1 MRVIPLAILLV
12 PSIAAADSFF
22 EIAGGFTAPMGDDDW
37 DNTVESSPKLKLA
50 AGGMNKSVGGFFSAD
65 WAPENTDTMSTTF
78 PGGSTDISAHRFR
91 FLVGPAFEAPL
102 NRMLVFTGRLGIGAD
117 ITHASAKVTF
127 LGGSTESSDTDVG
140 FGAEVGAGL
149 WARVGS
155 LQLGG
160 EIGIPIG
167 HHDHEANDNGEIAMK
182 WTSYDF
188 DVLFGV
194 RFLQ

>member
-1 MRVIPLAILLV
+1 MRVITLAILLV

-37 DNTVESSPKLKLA
+37 NDTVESSPKLKLA
-50 AGGMNKSVGGFFSAD
+50 AGGMNNQFGGFFSAD
-65 WAPENTDTMSTTF
+65 WAPENTDAMGGTF

-91 FLVGPAFEAPL
+91 LLVGPAFEAPL
-102 NRMLVFTGRLGIGAD
+102 NRMLVFTGRVGIGAD
-117 ITHASAKVTF
+117 ITHASARVTI
-127 LGGSTESSDTDVG
+127 LGSTSETSDTDVG
-140 FGAEVGAGL
+140 FGFEVGAGL

-160 EIGIPIG
+160 EVGIPIG
-167 HHDHEANDNGEIAMK
+167 HHDHAADDSGEIAME

-194 RFLQ
+194 RFQQ